1 MIRSG
6 LTEDEVKARIA
17 AQMSLEDKKKFADVV
32 LDNSGAL
39 EDTLAQVRKELEKVL
54 D

>member
-1 MIRSG
+1 MKS
-6 LTEDEVKARIA
+6 RIA
-17 AQMSLEDKKKFADVV
+17 AQMSLEDKMKFADVV
-32 LDNSGAL
+32 LDNSGTL